1 VRVFDPD
8 LSGVARRAKPD
19 LGHAIL
25 RVKVGYRLL
34 PAASVNLG
42 GTGGYYMRMGRRE
55 EGKSLTMSVSEN
67 NVGVRFPKIYGF
79 SMFLSNRPKGGSMK
93 TSVKVFTCIAFLI
106 ALLAVSCGS
115 TQTTEGENTAVENEP
130 AAPENELIGV
140 WKFTAAE
147 VFGENAETITDIRP
161 SILIFTPKYFSW
173 IDVHGEHAPDLT
185 EEPTDAQLAAAYNQ
199 LTAMAGTYEVEG
211 SSITAPI
218 IVSANPNEMSGNE
231 VYNISYRFEGDI
243 LVFTLEAYNLELKMA
258 RLE

>member
-1 VRVFDPD
+1 
-8 LSGVARRAKPD
+8 
-19 LGHAIL
+19 
-25 RVKVGYRLL
+25 
-34 PAASVNLG
+34 
-42 GTGGYYMRMGRRE
+42 M
-55 EGKSLTMSVSEN
+55 
-67 NVGVRFPKIYGF
+67 
-79 SMFLSNRPKGGSMK
+79 
-93 TSVKVFTCIAFLI
+93 SVKVIAFLVFLI

-115 TQTTEGENTAVENEP
+115 PQTTESETAAVENEL
-130 AAPENELIGV
+130 AAPEHEVVGV
-140 WKFTAAE
+140 WKFIAAE

-173 IDVHGEHAPDLT
+173 IDVHGEHAPDLPD
-185 EEPTDAQLAAAYNQ
+185 EPTDAQLAAAYNQ

-243 LVFTLEAYNLELKMA
+243 LVFTLEAYNLELKMT